1 MVVLPE
7 LWVQL
12 CVQLQIRWSH
22 GKLKLAENVELDEA
36 CLQQNCARC
45 LHMWGFRTWSSS
57 RWCGVG
63 EASFV
68 GLVVARARRLAD
80 EAFSERWI
88 SAFPLHVDNIKQRI
102 CWSVE

>member
-1 MVVLPE
+1 MVVWSE

-12 CVQLQIRWSH
+12 CVQLQIRWSY

-45 LHMWGFRTWSSS
+45 LHVRGFRTWSSS

-80 EAFSERWI
+80 EAFSERLI
-88 SAFPLHVDNIKQRI
+88 SAIQKHVDSIKKR
-102 CWSVE
+102 W